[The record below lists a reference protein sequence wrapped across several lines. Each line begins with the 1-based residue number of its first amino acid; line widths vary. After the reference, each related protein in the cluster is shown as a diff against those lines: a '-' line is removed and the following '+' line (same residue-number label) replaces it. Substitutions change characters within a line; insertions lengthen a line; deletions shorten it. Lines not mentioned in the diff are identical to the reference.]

1 MENIDGDLV
10 ISTDKSKLDVDKVC
24 DFLSRSYWAN
34 KRPRERI
41 LKSIENS
48 ICYGAYIGDKLVG
61 FARVVTDGATIY
73 WLCDVFV
80 DEEYRGHGIGKKLVG
95 TITNADEFK
104 DLNGLLG
111 TKDAHGLY
119 EQYHFK
125 RMEMMRRL
133 PDYVRNMDKGGS
145 V

>member
-1 MENIDGDLV
+1 MENIDGELA
-10 ISTDKSKLDVDKVC
+10 ISTDKSKLDMDKVC

-34 KRPRERI
+34 KRPRETI

-48 ICYGAYIGDKLVG
+48 ICYGAYIGDRLVG
-61 FARVVTDGATIY
+61 FARVVTDGATMY

-80 DEEYRGHGIGKKLVG
+80 DEEYRGQKLVG

-104 DLNGLLG
+104 DLNGLLA

-119 EQYHFK
+119 EQYHFT
-125 RMEMMRRL
+125 RMEMMRRMA
-133 PDYVRNMDKGGS
+133 DYIRNMDKGGS